1 MTSGQDRRAARRTE
15 AARRAAKRR
24 HPASGQAQP
33 DRPGMLRAV
42 PAQPDRQLPAEA
54 TDPTMKENTMPDPA
68 NPTADDHRTQLRT
81 LLAQADY
88 AAALEEIARDDPH
101 RLLDVARQMVTWHPQ
116 LAAVLL
122 GVVGTPEAD
131 RGVMIAE
138 ALTTMVEGAAL
149 TQADPISPWEHAARL
164 FDPQVPGRDEAY
176 ALTEETSVTSS
187 GHWHVIAVQDH
198 GTGREWWTIRTN
210 QYDCS
215 EAEQQARQLRTERPD
230 DQAGGDDP
238 WDDQPETSDGQP
250 KPAWSAIWLT
260 RCTNP
265 SPREVPPPGLV
276 WQLPP
281 PGDPWWTA
289 DGVVPRPP
297 TRTGSVTLS
306 TITPATPADLALLKL
321 TPAELA
327 ELAAALD
334 PSESQADA

>member
-15 AARRAAKRR
+15 AARRAAKKR
-24 HPASGQAQP
+24 HPASGRALTDQP
-33 DRPGMLRAV
+33 GRLRAV
-42 PAQPDRQLPAEA
+42 PDCQLPAEA
-54 TDPTMKENTMPDPA
+54 ANPTMKENPMPDPA
-68 NPTADDHRTQLRT
+68 NPPADDHRTQLRA
-81 LLAQADY
+81 LLAQAGDY
-88 AAALEEIARDDPH
+88 AAALDEIARDDPR
-101 RLLDVARQMVTWHPQ
+101 RLLDVARQMVTWHAQ
-116 LAAVLL
+116 LATVLL
-122 GVVGTPEAD
+122 ALVGTPEAD
-131 RGVMIAE
+131 RGVMIAD
-138 ALTTMVEGAAL
+138 ALTTLAAPF
-149 TQADPISPWEHAARL
+149 THPNPISPWEHAARL
-164 FDPQVPGRDEAY
+164 FDPQAPSRDEAY
-176 ALTEETSVTSS
+176 APTEEASVTSS
-187 GHWHVIAVQDH
+187 GHWHVIAVQDY

-210 QYDCS
+210 QYDCR
-215 EAEQQARQLRTERPD
+215 EAEQQARQLLTERPD
-230 DQAGGDDP
+230 DQADGADP
-238 WDDQPETSDGQP
+238 WDDQPETSDGHP

-265 SPREVPPPGLV
+265 SPREVPPPGLA

-334 PSESQADA
+334 PGESQADA